1 MIKCRKAVPTLL
13 EWLKGVP
20 LNYIDTLINFCELV
34 VLFVPASAAF
44 LYYKIKPISVW
55 VIETTE
61 TGATFLLHNGTN
73 RSVFI
78 KDICVRAKR
87 GSSLSGMGTSF
98 DKKPFCLKP
107 DEIKEIVVHY
117 SKSGSAKQTFWL
129 VVSYNHRKKKTI
141 RERV

>member
-1 MIKCRKAVPTLL
+1 ML
-13 EWLKGVP
+13 EWLKGIP
-20 LNYIDTLINFCELV
+20 LDFIDTLINFCELV
-34 VLFVPASAAF
+34 ILFVPASAAF
-44 LYYKIKPISVW
+44 LYYRIKSISVW
-55 VIETTE
+55 KIETTE

-87 GSSLSGMGTSF
+87 GSNLSRMGTSF
-98 DKKPFCLKP
+98 EKKPFCLKP
-107 DEIKEIVVHY
+107 DETKEIVVHY

-129 VVSYNHRKKKTI
+129 AVLYNHKKKKTV